1 MAWDPPWDTAIHCS
15 HAPGVGAGEP
25 RASTA
30 LAVWKAGQPR
40 PRLTAMDRI
49 FWLVLSRLWKGWR
62 NSWRGVGPE
71 PPGGSRRP
79 GGRPPWGWTGPRP
92 RRPPQLRTQ
101 TPPVDSAASQP

>member
-62 NSWRGVGPE
+62 NSWRGGREGPRAAWTGRGVGAA
-71 PPGGSRRP
+71 GAWRGDARP
-79 GGRPPWGWTGPRP
+79 GGPLSGRDFRD
-92 RRPPQLRTQ
+92 L
-101 TPPVDSAASQP
+101 

>member
-62 NSWRGVGPE
+62 NSWRGGRPE
-71 PPGGSRRP
+71 NPGGWAP
-79 GGRPPWGWTGPRP
+79 AGGRGRLAREE
-92 RRPPQLRTQ
+92 RRPPRRAQHKKEL
-101 TPPVDSAASQP
+101 PGFFFAAERH

>member
-62 NSWRGVGPE
+62 NSWRGGGPQA
-71 PPGGSRRP
+71 GGGWDRQGGKGPLGWKGRTRR
-79 GGRPPWGWTGPRP
+79 GRPLSQAGHPE
-92 RRPPQLRTQ
+92 L
-101 TPPVDSAASQP
+101 VSARD

>member
-62 NSWRGVGPE
+62 NSWRGV
-71 PPGGSRRP
+71 RP
-79 GGRPPWGWTGPRP
+79 GNRGGWDRQGVWGYLGWE
-92 RRPPQLRTQ
+92 RRPPRGRAPSRAELPEFVRGVE
-101 TPPVDSAASQP
+101 P